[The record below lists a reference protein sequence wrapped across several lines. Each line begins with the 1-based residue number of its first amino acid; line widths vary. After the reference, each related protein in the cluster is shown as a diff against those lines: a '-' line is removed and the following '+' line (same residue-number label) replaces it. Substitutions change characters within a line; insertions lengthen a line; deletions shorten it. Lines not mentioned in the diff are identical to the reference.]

1 MNHVVEYFKEF
12 WEIASL
18 MAPSLLLG
26 FMLAGLLSVLLKPA
40 WVARQLGSRGWSQLL
55 KAALIGV
62 PMPLCSCSVIPVT
75 ASIRKAGAS
84 KGATASFLAST
95 PQTGVDSILPTWVL
109 LGPVITFIKI
119 LAALVGG
126 LLTGGLIEQFDSED
140 KPSTEND
147 NKATKGSC
155 CHSEEESAAPER
167 SPLQIARD
175 ALSYG
180 FIRLPDDLGS
190 SLLLGLCLS
199 AAITLLLPPDLLT
212 GAMGSG
218 FLAYIFVTLAAVPLY
233 VCSTGSIPVALSL
246 MAAGGSPGLALV
258 FLIAG
263 PATNIATV
271 VMLRKMLG
279 LQAMIFYLVSLLLTS
294 WLFAWGLDSF
304 LADSVSVGSSMH
316 EHVEHLNWLNHLSA
330 ALLLGLCIVPKL
342 RQWMTRANPHEST
355 AESCCGDTPEV
366 VEGSSCCGGEAGAD
380 AKKLADKQHSS
391 CCSKHESSHG

>member
-1 MNHVVEYFKEF
+1 MNLIVEYFQEF
-12 WEIASL
+12 WEVTAL

-26 FMLAGLLSVLLKPA
+26 FLLAGLLSVFLKPA
-40 WVARQLGSRGWSQLL
+40 WVARQLGSRGWLQLF
-55 KAALIGV
+55 KAAVIGV

-109 LGPVITFIKI
+109 LGPVITFIKL

-126 LLTGGLIEQFDSED
+126 LLTGALIQQFDRENEPD
-140 KPSTEND
+140 KREAD
-147 NKATKGSC
+147 GEAKSC
-155 CHSEEESAAPER
+155 CHEEEQETFPQRAPI
-167 SPLQIARD
+167 SIAQD

-180 FIRLPDDLGS
+180 FIRLPDDLGA

-199 AAITLLLPPDLLT
+199 AVITLLLPPDLLAGGN
-212 GAMGSG
+212 GAG
-218 FLAYIFVTLAAVPLY
+218 FLAYLLVTLAAVPLY
-233 VCSTGSIPVALSL
+233 VCSTGSIPVALGL

-279 LQAMIFYLVSLLLTS
+279 LRATVLYLVALLATS
-294 WLFAWGLDSF
+294 WIFAWGLDTF
-304 LADSVSVGSSMH
+304 LADSVSVGSSLHHH
-316 EHVEHLNWLNHLSA
+316 EEHLNWLHHLSA
-330 ALLLGLCIVPKL
+330 ALLLGLCAWPKL
-342 RQWMTRANPHEST
+342 RQWLPREKVAHSSNR
-355 AESCCGDTPEV
+355 SCCGED
-366 VEGSSCCGGEAGAD
+366 AD
-380 AKKLADKQHSS
+380 AKKLAEQEHSS